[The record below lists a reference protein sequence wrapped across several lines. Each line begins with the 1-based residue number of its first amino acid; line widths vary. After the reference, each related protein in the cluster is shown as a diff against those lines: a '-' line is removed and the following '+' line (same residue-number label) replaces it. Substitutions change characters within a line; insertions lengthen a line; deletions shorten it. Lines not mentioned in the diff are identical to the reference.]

1 MAGPRIAAVIPAF
14 RAGATVGVVV
24 AAIRETLP
32 EAEICV
38 VDDGSG
44 DHTSTAA
51 IRAGAELLSF
61 PTNRGKGAALSAG
74 IANAVATGADV
85 VVTID
90 ADGQHAAADVLRL
103 VEPVVADRADLVI
116 GARSRTGPMPP
127 QRRLSN
133 WLSSALVS
141 RIAGDVVPDSQS
153 GFRAFGRRVA
163 QQVQPDELHYDY
175 ELAFL
180 LGALEAGF
188 RVTSVPVATIY
199 GGATS
204 YFRTFADT
212 WRIARVF
219 ARHGG
224 GILRGRR

>member
-1 MAGPRIAAVIPAF
+1 MTASRIAVVIPAF
-14 RAGATVGVVV
+14 RAGATVGAVVT
-24 AAIRETLP
+24 AIRHTVP
-32 EAEICV
+32 DAAVCV
-38 VDDGSG
+38 VNDGST
-44 DHTSTAA
+44 DETATA
-51 IRAGAELLSF
+51 TIRAGAELLSF
-61 PTNRGKGAALSAG
+61 PTNRGKGAALAAG
-74 IANAVATGADV
+74 VTRAVESGVDV
-85 VVTID
+85 IVTMD
-90 ADGQHAAADVLRL
+90 ADGQHPAADIPRL
-103 VEPVVADRADLVI
+103 VEPVLAGQADLVL
-116 GARSRTGPMPP
+116 GARARTEAMPP

-141 RIAGDVVPDSQS
+141 RIAGNVVPDSQS
-153 GFRAFGRRVA
+153 GFRAFARRVA

-180 LGALEAGF
+180 LGALQGGF
-188 RVTSVPVATIY
+188 RVSSVPVDTIY
-199 GGATS
+199 DGATS

>member
-1 MAGPRIAAVIPAF
+1 V
-14 RAGATVGVVV
+14 T
-24 AAIRETLP
+24 AIRETLP
-32 EAEICV
+32 DADISV
-38 VDDGSG
+38 VNDGSG
-44 DHTSTAA
+44 DNTATAA

-74 IANAVATGADV
+74 VGRAIETGADV
-85 VVTID
+85 IVTID
-90 ADGQHAAADVLRL
+90 ADGQHPAADIPRL
-103 VEPVVADRADLVI
+103 MEPVLAGQADFVI
-116 GARSRTGPMPP
+116 GARSRTGAMPP

-133 WLSSALVS
+133 WLSSALVT
-141 RIAGDVVPDSQS
+141 RIAGNVIPDSQS
-153 GFRAFGRRVA
+153 GFRAFARRVA
-163 QQVQPDELHYDY
+163 QHVQPDELHYDY

-180 LGALEAGF
+180 LGALQAGF

-199 GGATS
+199 DGATS

>member
-1 MAGPRIAAVIPAF
+1 
-14 RAGATVGVVV
+14 
-24 AAIRETLP
+24 LP
-32 EAEICV
+32 DAEVCV
-38 VDDGSG
+38 VNDGSR
-44 DHTSTAA
+44 DNTTTAA

-74 IANAVATGADV
+74 VGRAVETGADV
-85 VVTID
+85 IVTID
-90 ADGQHAAADVLRL
+90 ADGQHPAADIPRL
-103 VEPVVADRADLVI
+103 IEPVLAGQADLVL
-116 GARSRTGPMPP
+116 GARSRTGAMPP

-141 RIAGDVVPDSQS
+141 RIAGNGIPDSQS
-153 GFRAFGRRVA
+153 GFRAFARRVA
-163 QQVQPDELHYDY
+163 QHVQPDELHYDY

-180 LGALEAGF
+180 LGALQAGF
-188 RVTSVPVATIY
+188 GVTSVPVATIY
-199 GGATS
+199 DGATS